1 MKRGEGENVCAYQY
15 YSAVSVARVN
25 ATVCA
30 QGRAL
35 VLQRVCLKRSVR
47 ALEEQLMVRRR

>member
-1 MKRGEGENVCAYQY
+1 MKRGEGEKVCAYQY

-35 VLQRVCLKRSVR
+35 VLQRVCLRRSVK
-47 ALEEQLMVRRR
+47 ALEEQFMVRRR